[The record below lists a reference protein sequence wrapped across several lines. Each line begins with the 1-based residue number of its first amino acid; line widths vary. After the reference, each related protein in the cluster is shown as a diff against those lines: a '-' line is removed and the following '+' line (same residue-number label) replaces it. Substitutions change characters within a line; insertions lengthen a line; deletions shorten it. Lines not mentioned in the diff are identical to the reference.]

1 MIQCRLSRSQLIT
14 FAAASSRLSGQSESG
29 NPISSAISNFGAG
42 RLATINPM
50 APSFPLRTAGSFC
63 CHQRRCKRHRRR
75 RRRRRRW
82 HVAIDAIE
90 AGLAQCRRCR
100 RRARSERV
108 SDLINC
114 ERMRKTKS
122 LLKYTERIWKNNY
135 SILYDWSILQI
146 MCLSFGGG
154 VLQRASA
161 NSQMIP
167 GLAAQ
172 AATDWSGP
180 HCPQKVLLLLV
191 LAVPLLLEWLTEELN
206 QRIRT

>member
-75 RRRRRRW
+75 RWRRRWRW

-122 LLKYTERIWKNNY
+122 LLKYTERI
-135 SILYDWSILQI
+135 
-146 MCLSFGGG
+146 
-154 VLQRASA
+154 
-161 NSQMIP
+161 
-167 GLAAQ
+167 
-172 AATDWSGP
+172 
-180 HCPQKVLLLLV
+180 
-191 LAVPLLLEWLTEELN
+191 
-206 QRIRT
+206 